1 MGLTWGGWAG
11 PGGLIWGLLN
21 RLVKRVG
28 LRLNTGSPN
37 RVRNS
42 IAMKSKHL
50 LSLLVC
56 ASGVQLN
63 LHAADWPRW
72 RGTDH
77 TDHCKETGLLK
88 QWPADGPKRLW
99 TSKDVGLGYSSYAV
113 AGGTLYTMGLVGDD
127 EQVIALDTNGGRK
140 LWAVTIGGRYQNGWG
155 DGPRATPTVDGDRVY
170 AMGGNGDLACL
181 DAKSGRKLWSASMS
195 GLGGKRPSWGYC
207 ESVLVDGDQVVCT
220 PGGNKGAMAAFDKAS
235 GKLLWQSKEWKDDAQ
250 YASIVPTEI
259 HGVRQYVQ
267 LTQKT
272 VVGVAAKDGRLLW
285 SSDWQGRTAV
295 IPTPIV
301 KGNEVYIASG
311 YGVGCKKVRVNKD
324 WSVDDVWVN
333 KVMKNHHGGVIL
345 LDGHLYGY
353 SDGPGWVCQSWD
365 TGEEVWSERSGLRK
379 GAIYYADGRFILLEE
394 QTGNVALIEAS
405 AKGWKEISRFK
416 LEPQTEQRNPKGK
429 IWTHVVISGGRMYLR
444 DQELL
449 HCYYVGN

>member
-1 MGLTWGGWAG
+1 VFLCAAG
-11 PGGLIWGLLN
+11 AQL
-21 RLVKRVG
+21 
-28 LRLNTGSPN
+28 
-37 RVRNS
+37 
-42 IAMKSKHL
+42 HL
-50 LSLLVC
+50 S
-56 ASGVQLN
+56 
-63 LHAADWPRW
+63 AADWPRW
-72 RGTDH
+72 RGADH
-77 TDHCKETGLLK
+77 SGLCQETGLLK
-88 QWPADGPKRLW
+88 AWPSGGPKKVWSSNEL
-99 TSKDVGLGYSSYAV
+99 GLGYSSYAV
-113 AGGTLYTMGLVGDD
+113 VGGTLYTIGLVRDD
-127 EQVIALDTNGGRK
+127 EQVIALDANNGKK
-140 LWAVTIGGRYQNGWG
+140 LWATTIGERLKNGWG

-181 DAKSGRKLWSASMS
+181 DAKSGRKLWSASMTE
-195 GLGGKRPSWGYC
+195 LGGKRPNWGYS
-207 ESVLVDGDQVVCT
+207 ESVLVDGGLVVCT
-220 PGGNKGAMAAFDKAS
+220 PGGNQGAMAAFEKNS
-235 GKLLWQSKEWKDDAQ
+235 GTLRWQCKEWKEGAQ

-259 HGVRQYVQ
+259 HGVRQYIQ

-272 VVGVAAKDGRLLW
+272 LVGVAAKDGRLLW

-345 LDGHLYGY
+345 HDGHLYGY

-365 TGEEVWSERSGLRK
+365 TGEEVWSERRAFRK
-379 GAIYYADGRFILLEE
+379 GAIYYADGKFILLEE

-405 AKGWKEISRFK
+405 SNGWKEISRFK
-416 LEPQTEQRNPKGK
+416 LDPQTKQRAPKGRV
-429 IWTHVVISGGRMYLR
+429 WTHVVISGGKMYVR

-449 HCYYVGN
+449 HCYDVKG